1 MSRFNETVD
10 FKGLSLINI
19 GQSAIDSATR
29 DAWAFT
35 ISALSHNA
43 GATLAADGSSS
54 IVGLS
59 STLARLIAQLH
70 YQGIV
75 KASIS

>member
-1 MSRFNETVD
+1 MSKFNETVQ
-10 FKGLSLINI
+10 FKGLSVANL
-19 GQSAIDSATR
+19 GQSAINSATLNF
-29 DAWAFT
+29 WGYS
-35 ISALSHNA
+35 ISALSHSG
-43 GATLAADGSSS
+43 GATLVADGSSS